1 MSCGTDC
8 GGQAARLLVRR
19 LAGIGS
25 RARERG
31 SRVDCCQRQRRST
44 RDYLALILPDVR
56 QLQDACD
63 VADRPQPLARAH
75 VRVDRDSSGGWGDAN
90 GLEPDPLDTRAPSG
104 RHEQTIPAQLPSILQ
119 SQDEVLALAG
129 RRDRLHPEHELDS
142 VPTQRLPQRLP
153 QGRRLPRKHVLRRL
167 DEHHL
172 PAQTTHDLSKLD
184 AGRPTSQHDQPSG
197 HGLHPGRFVRAPD
210 AVELS
215 QAGDW
220 RDDRIGA
227 IGKDDLVGGVA
238 HAFDLDH
245 SCPGEATATATA
257 QQRNPSVRQPLR
269 GSGVGVVRDHDVAPI
284 KRRLHLDFGRGGR
297 LTRAVHRLPRAQQRL
312 RWDARLVLQR
322 SPTRSRSTT
331 ATRRPPSAIAAAQCS
346 PGAPPPSTITS

>member
-44 RDYLALILPDVR
+44 RDYLALILADVR

-75 VRVDRDSSGGWGDAN
+75 VRVDRDSVGVRGDAD

-104 RHEQTIPAQLPSILQ
+104 RHEQMITAQLPSILQ

-142 VPTQRLPQRLP
+142 VPTQRLAQRLA
-153 QGRRLPRKHVLRRL
+153 QGRRLPRRARARPPRRAPPHRPDDARPVRARHRPAHLRAR
-167 DEHHL
+167 
-172 PAQTTHDLSKLD
+172 PAVWARPSSRSPRSCPRRRRAL
-184 AGRPTSQHDQPSG
+184 AGR
-197 HGLHPGRFVRAPD
+197 GLAGR
-210 AVELS
+210 
-215 QAGDW
+215 
-220 RDDRIGA
+220 
-227 IGKDDLVGGVA
+227 
-238 HAFDLDH
+238 
-245 SCPGEATATATA
+245 
-257 QQRNPSVRQPLR
+257 
-269 GSGVGVVRDHDVAPI
+269 
-284 KRRLHLDFGRGGR
+284 
-297 LTRAVHRLPRAQQRL
+297 
-312 RWDARLVLQR
+312 
-322 SPTRSRSTT
+322 TRSAPLARTT
-331 ATRRPPSAIAAAQCS
+331 WSAV
-346 PGAPPPSTITS
+346 